1 METISLNDV
10 TNKLKENN
18 IKPDLLKC
26 DCEGSEYD
34 IIPNSDLSDF
44 EELIIEHHQITTGI
58 DYHILIDAIEKQGFK
73 VDKMSKVPGSDYT
86 IDDVA
91 IICASKK

>member
-1 METISLNDV
+1 M
-10 TNKLKENN
+10 
-18 IKPDLLKC
+18 LKC

-58 DYHILIDAIEKQGFK
+58 DYHVLIDAIEKQGFK
-73 VDKMSKVPGSDYT
+73 VDKISKAPGSNFK
-86 IDDVA
+86 IDEVA
-91 IICASKK
+91 IICASRK